1 MAKPIKDTPTLKGK
15 DAKRFLEKLS
25 KSDNQKASAEKLAK
39 MRENF
44 SRLNSIAKF

>member
-15 DAKRFLEKLS
+15 DAKRFLTKFQKSSSEKL
-25 KSDNQKASAEKLAK
+25 ASSQIAK

-44 SRLNSIAKF
+44 SKMNSIAKF